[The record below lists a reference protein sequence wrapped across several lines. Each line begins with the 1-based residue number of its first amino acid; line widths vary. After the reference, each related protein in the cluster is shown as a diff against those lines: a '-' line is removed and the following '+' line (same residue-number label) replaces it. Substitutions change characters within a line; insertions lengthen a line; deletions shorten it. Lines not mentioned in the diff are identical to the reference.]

1 MKIARIL
8 LIILNF
14 IGALLIIASTGIYAK
29 DASMRVMGHYV
40 ILNLHPNLLKLGVAL
55 IIIAF
60 IMQLFIEIYKNVK
73 K

>member
-1 MKIARIL
+1 MKIAQIL
-8 LIILNF
+8 LNF
-14 IGALLIIASTGIYAK
+14 IGALLIIASTGIYTKAG
-29 DASMRVMGHYV
+29 SVLIMGHYIV
-40 ILNLHPNLLKLGVAL
+40 LNLHPNFLKLGVAL